1 MSRWH
6 TTMRC
11 EGSKWGGVRNIIKD
25 KIVNKRHKEAKL
37 TATLDASQTRIG
49 DAENRANNHL
59 SSLCL
64 SVVICSME
72 IMPVIQGV
80 DLSSKWNEAPQT
92 LRRISGVRHAFNK
105 Y

>member
-1 MSRWH
+1 MSWWH

-92 LRRISGVRHAFNK
+92 LSRISGVRHAFNK

>member
-80 DLSSKWNEAPQT
+80 DLSSK
-92 LRRISGVRHAFNK
+92 
-105 Y
+105 

>member
-1 MSRWH
+1 
-6 TTMRC
+6 MRC

-59 SSLCL
+59 NSLCL

-80 DLSSKWNEAPQT
+80 DLSSK
-92 LRRISGVRHAFNK
+92 
-105 Y
+105 